1 MQTVV
6 QSVVG
11 YLLIL
16 VGVGMEIISVLV
28 WLGVLK
34 PASVKALHAVSFWDV
49 LLELARRAPWAAI
62 VGLLMIYA
70 GLKMVGVALPF

>member
-1 MQTVV
+1 MQN
-6 QSVVG
+6 VVG

-34 PASVKALHAVSFWDV
+34 PVTTMNTLQSASFWDV
-49 LLELARRAPWAAI
+49 LLELTRRAPWTAI
-62 VGLLMIYA
+62 VGLLLIYA
-70 GLKMVGVALPF
+70 GLKLLGVALPF

>member
-1 MQTVV
+1 MQTFVA
-6 QSVVG
+6 

-34 PASVKALHAVSFWDV
+34 PAFAAKTLQAASFWDV
-49 LLELARRAPWAAI
+49 LLELARRAPWAAV

-70 GLKMVGVALPF
+70 GLKLLGVALPF

>member
-1 MQTVV
+1 MQVV
-6 QSVVG
+6 VA

-34 PASVKALHAVSFWDV
+34 PVTNVKTLQSVSFWDV
-49 LLELARRAPWAAI
+49 LLELARRAPWAAV

-70 GLKMVGVALPF
+70 GLKLLGVALPF

>member
-1 MQTVV
+1 MET
-6 QSVVG
+6 VVG

-16 VGVGMEIISVLV
+16 VGVAMEIISVLV

-34 PASVKALHAVSFWDV
+34 PITTAKALQAVSFWDV
-49 LLELARRAPWAAI
+49 LLELARRAPWAAV

-70 GLKMVGVALPF
+70 GLKLLGVALPF

>member
-1 MQTVV
+1 MQT
-6 QSVVG
+6 VVG

-34 PASVKALHAVSFWDV
+34 PVTSVKTLQSVSFWDV
-49 LLELARRAPWAAI
+49 LLELARRAPWAAV

-70 GLKMVGVALPF
+70 GLKLLGVALPF

>member
-1 MQTVV
+1 MQT
-6 QSVVG
+6 VVG

-34 PASVKALHAVSFWDV
+34 PVTEVKTLQAVSFWDV
-49 LLELARRAPWAAI
+49 LLELTRRAPWAAV

-70 GLKMVGVALPF
+70 GLKMVGVVLPF

>member
-1 MQTVV
+1 MQT
-6 QSVVG
+6 VVG

-28 WLGVLK
+28 WLKVLK
-34 PASVKALHAVSFWDV
+34 PASVKALQAVSFWDV
-49 LLELARRAPWAAI
+49 LLELTRRAPWAAI

-70 GLKMVGVALPF
+70 GLKMVGVVLPF

>member
-1 MQTVV
+1 MQT
-6 QSVVG
+6 VVG

-16 VGVGMEIISVLV
+16 VGVGIEVISVLV

-34 PASVKALHAVSFWDV
+34 PVTAVNTLRAASFWDV
-49 LLELARRAPWAAI
+49 LLELSRRAPWAAI

-70 GLKMVGVALPF
+70 GLKLLGVALPF

>member
-1 MQTVV
+1 MQTI
-6 QSVVG
+6 VG

-34 PASVKALHAVSFWDV
+34 PVSEAKTLQAVSFWDV
-49 LLELARRAPWAAI
+49 LLELSRRAPWAAV

-70 GLKMVGVALPF
+70 GLKLLGVVLPF

>member
-1 MQTVV
+1 MQVIV
-6 QSVVG
+6 A

-16 VGVGMEIISVLV
+16 VGVGMEIVSVLV

-34 PASVKALHAVSFWDV
+34 PVTAMRTLQSVSFWDV
-49 LLELARRAPWAAI
+49 LLELARRAPWAAV

-70 GLKMVGVALPF
+70 GLKLLGVALPF

>member
-1 MQTVV
+1 MQTFVA
-6 QSVVG
+6 

-16 VGVGMEIISVLV
+16 VGIGMEVVSVLV

-34 PASVKALHAVSFWDV
+34 TTVTAKSLQAASFWDV
-49 LLELARRAPWAAI
+49 LLELARRAPWAAV

-70 GLKMVGVALPF
+70 GLKLLGVALPF

>member
-1 MQTVV
+1 MQT
-6 QSVVG
+6 VVG

-28 WLGVLK
+28 WLKVLK
-34 PASVKALHAVSFWDV
+34 PAAAKALQAVSFWDV

-70 GLKMVGVALPF
+70 GLKMVGVVLPF

>member
-6 QSVVG
+6 A

-34 PASVKALHAVSFWDV
+34 PAAEVKTLQAVSFWDV
-49 LLELARRAPWAAI
+49 LLELSRRAPWAAV

-70 GLKMVGVALPF
+70 GLKLLGVALPF

>member
-1 MQTVV
+1 MQT
-6 QSVVG
+6 VVG

-34 PASVKALHAVSFWDV
+34 PASSAKTLQSISFWDV
-49 LLELARRAPWAAI
+49 LLELARRAPWAAV

-70 GLKMVGVALPF
+70 GLKLLGIALPF

>member
-1 MQTVV
+1 MQTA
-6 QSVVG
+6 VG

-16 VGVGMEIISVLV
+16 IGAGMEVISVLV

-34 PASVKALHAVSFWDV
+34 PVTTVETLHAASFWDV
-49 LLELARRAPWAAI
+49 LLELARRAPWAAV

-70 GLKMVGVALPF
+70 GLKLLGVALPF

>member
-6 QSVVG
+6 A

-16 VGVGMEIISVLV
+16 IGLAMIVISVLV

-34 PASVKALHAVSFWDV
+34 PVGKTLTAASFWDV
-49 LLELARRAPWAAI
+49 LLELTKRAPWAAI
-62 VGLLMIYA
+62 VGLLLVYA
-70 GLKMVGVALPF
+70 GLKMLGVGLPF

>member
-1 MQTVV
+1 MQT
-6 QSVVG
+6 VVG
-11 YLLIL
+11 YLLIF

-34 PASVKALHAVSFWDV
+34 PVTTMNTLQSVSFWDV

-62 VGLLMIYA
+62 VGLLLIYA
-70 GLKMVGVALPF
+70 GLKLLGVALPF